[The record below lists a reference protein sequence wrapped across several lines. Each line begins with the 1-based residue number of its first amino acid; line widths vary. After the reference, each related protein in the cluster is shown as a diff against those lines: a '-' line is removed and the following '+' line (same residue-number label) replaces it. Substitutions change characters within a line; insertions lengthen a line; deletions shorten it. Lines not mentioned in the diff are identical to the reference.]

1 MQKNTLFII
10 DDHKMLQNGIKGWL
24 EANSEFKVTGTF
36 VNSSECLGELAKLVN
51 EEREPEIIIIDVQ
64 LVNETGFDLL
74 KQIHEKY
81 PEIKCIMYS
90 MYDTAGYILQAEN
103 LGARGYISK
112 IASEEELL
120 KCIRTVQNGNM
131 YLESRLDFEN
141 IQKKLEPITS
151 VLTRQE
157 LIVFEKML
165 QGKTNDEITEELFIS
180 LHTVRNYVTYIY
192 NLAEVHNRKEFL
204 EKFQTKN

>member
-1 MQKNTLFII
+1 MEKNTLCIV

-24 EANSEFKVTGTF
+24 ENNSDLKVTGTF
-36 VNSSECLGELAKLVN
+36 TGSLECLSFLNTSECI
-51 EEREPEIIIIDVQ
+51 PEIIIIDVQ
-64 LVNETGFDLL
+64 LVNETGFGLL
-74 KQIHEKY
+74 KKLNQDY

-90 MYDTAGYILQAEN
+90 MYDTVGYILQAQD
-103 LGARGYISK
+103 LGAKGYISK

-120 KCIRTVQNGNM
+120 RCIKTVQNGQT
-131 YLESRLDFEN
+131 YLEPRFDYEN

-151 VLTRQE
+151 VLTKQE

-204 EKFQTKN
+204 EKFQ

>member
-1 MQKNTLFII
+1 MEKNTLCIV

-24 EANSEFKVTGTF
+24 ESNSDLKVTGTF
-36 VNSSECLGELAKLVN
+36 TRSEDCLSFLSTPENV
-51 EEREPEIIIIDVQ
+51 PEIIIIDVQ
-64 LVNETGFDLL
+64 LVNETGFELL
-74 KQIHEKY
+74 KKLNENY
-81 PEIKCIMYS
+81 PEIKSIMYS
-90 MYDTAGYILQAEN
+90 MYDTVGYILQAQD
-103 LGARGYISK
+103 LGAKGYISK

-120 KCIRTVQNGNM
+120 RCIKTVQNGQT
-131 YLESRLDFEN
+131 YLEPRFDYEN

-151 VLTRQE
+151 VLTKQE

-165 QGKTNDEITEELFIS
+165 QGKNNDEITEELFIS

-204 EKFQTKN
+204 EKFQ

>member
-1 MQKNTLFII
+1 
-10 DDHKMLQNGIKGWL
+10 MLQNGIKGWL
-24 EANSEFKVTGTF
+24 ESNSDFTVTGTF
-36 VNSSECLGELAKLVN
+36 TGSQECLSFLSNPQNL
-51 EEREPEIIIIDVQ
+51 PEIIIIDVQ

-74 KQIHEKY
+74 KKLNETY
-81 PEIKCIMYS
+81 PQIKCIMYS
-90 MYDTAGYILQAEN
+90 MYDTVGYILQAQN
-103 LGARGYISK
+103 LGAKGYISK

-120 KCIRTVQNGNM
+120 KCIKTVQNGQT
-131 YLESRLDFEN
+131 YLEPRFDYEN
-141 IQKKLEPITS
+141 IQKKLEPISS
-151 VLTRQE
+151 VLSKQE

-204 EKFQTKN
+204 EKFQKI

>member
-1 MQKNTLFII
+1 MKKNTLCIV

-24 EANSEFKVTGTF
+24 ESNSDLKVTGTF
-36 VNSSECLGELAKLVN
+36 TGSVECLSFFSNPEN
-51 EEREPEIIIIDVQ
+51 IPEIIIIDVQ
-64 LVNETGFDLL
+64 LVNETGFELL
-74 KQIHEKY
+74 KKLNADY
-81 PEIKCIMYS
+81 PETKCIMYS
-90 MYDTAGYILQAEN
+90 MYDTV
-103 LGARGYISK
+103 GYISK

-120 KCIRTVQNGNM
+120 KCIKTVQNGQT
-131 YLESRLDFEN
+131 YLEPRFDYEK
-141 IQKKLEPITS
+141 IQKKLEPITN
-151 VLTRQE
+151 VLTKQE

-204 EKFQTKN
+204 EKFQ